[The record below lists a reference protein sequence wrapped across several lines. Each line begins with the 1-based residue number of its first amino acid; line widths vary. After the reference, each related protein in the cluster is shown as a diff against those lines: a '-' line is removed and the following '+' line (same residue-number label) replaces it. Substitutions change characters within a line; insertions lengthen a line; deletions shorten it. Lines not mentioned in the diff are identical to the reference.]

1 MAKNILN
8 PQGIKKQA
16 VKAKKR
22 TRDPENPSPIE
33 QPTKRLRPHSPQ
45 KTYKKRKRP
54 RENEVPPS
62 NASLERPAKR
72 VRTSTALVQQTIGEA
87 RIDFWTENGNW
98 PTEEQEKSMD
108 RFRDIVNHARAKRR
122 SLSRKR
128 SNASL
133 NTETAQTQ
141 TQSSQQPR
149 DQKSAPYK
157 HPMFEE
163 QLKECGSFMDDYD
176 KGITAESER
185 LCQTLLQAPQPL
197 PEHTLFSDDEL
208 FKKTCKRIR
217 GENETKVVRDIAQLI
232 VPPAEILADRGAEH
246 LEILR
251 ETTNACWVNSYTF
264 INPSGSRPGPR
275 PQPDFGLGFKRDAFS
290 REQLQ
295 KLQIYIG
302 DPLADSSW
310 IAATYNMYLPF
321 LSSEVKCG
329 AAGLD
334 IADRQNAH
342 TQSVIL
348 RGLYTLFRLVG
359 RENEL
364 HRKINGFSISHSDV
378 EVRIWGHYAIINGKD
393 VEFYRH
399 SIAEFS
405 ISPTARGDER
415 WTAYSFVKNVY
426 DLWLPEHYK
435 RICSVIDM
443 LPADLNFD
451 VSELDQELNSSR
463 SGLSQGFDDY
473 SLADEQVVPD
483 SQPSVQQMTPATTIQ
498 TKSSNLKKKKTK

>member
-1 MAKNILN
+1 MASHSGPVAAKEKGQCMALELHV
-8 PQGIKKQA
+8 KQ
-16 VKAKKR
+16 
-22 TRDPENPSPIE
+22 
-33 QPTKRLRPHSPQ
+33 KRLL
-45 KTYKKRKRP
+45 
-54 RENEVPPS
+54 EDEFPPS
-62 NASLERPAKR
+62 HALLEPPAKG
-72 VRTSTALVQQTIGEA
+72 VRTSKQTIGEA
-87 RIDFWTENGNW
+87 RIEFWREHGTW
-98 PTEEQEKSMD
+98 PTEEQEKTMNC
-108 RFRDIVNHARAKRR
+108 FRDLVNHARAKKMPM
-122 SLSRKR
+122 SRKR
-128 SNASL
+128 SNTSL
-133 NTETAQTQ
+133 KTETAQTQ

-149 DQKSAPYK
+149 DQKSTPYE
-157 HPMFEE
+157 HPIFEE
-163 QLKECGSFMDDYD
+163 QLKEGGSFMDDYD
-176 KGITAESER
+176 KGITAESEK
-185 LCQTLLQAPQPL
+185 LCQTLLQAPQQL

-208 FKKTCKRIR
+208 YKKNCKRIK
-217 GENETKVVRDIAQLI
+217 GENETKVIRDIAQLI
-232 VPPAEILADRGAEH
+232 VPSAEILADRGAEH

-264 INPSGSRPGPR
+264 INPSGLRPGPR

-295 KLQIYIG
+295 KLQVYIG
-302 DPLADSSW
+302 DPLTDSSW
-310 IAATYNMYLPF
+310 IAATYNMYLLF

-364 HRKINGFSISHSDV
+364 HREINGFSISHSDK
-378 EVRIWGHYAIINGKD
+378 EVRIWGHYAVIHEKD

-399 SIAEFS
+399 SIRGFS

-415 WTAYSFVKNVY
+415 WTAYSFVKNLY
-426 DLWLPEHYK
+426 DLWLPQHYK

-451 VSELDQELNSSR
+451 VSELDQELSSSR
-463 SGLSQGFDDY
+463 SGLSQRFDEY
-473 SLADEQVVPD
+473 NLVDEQVVPD
-483 SQPSVQQMTPATTIQ
+483 SQPSD
-498 TKSSNLKKKKTK
+498 